1 MTSSPLRVSLFFPV
15 YRDEATV
22 ERVTRKAVAI
32 MDELASEYE
41 VIIVDDGSPDH
52 AGEVADELAR
62 TIPGVHVIHHE
73 RNMGYGAAL
82 RSGFRAARYEWICFT
97 DGDDEYDVDD
107 LRRLIRLRDYYDLII
122 TFRYAKRYS
131 GVRILI
137 SYVYNR
143 LLRLLFQTRYRDI
156 SCGLR
161 MIRKTVADE
170 LNLQS
175 TSPFVGAE
183 IAIKTT
189 VKGFRVGEVGVQTFP
204 RQFGKGSSTTLPN
217 ILATIRDMLRVHRT
231 IFSSE
236 YDPPLNRR
244 SPDERDSERGGHGG
258 GL

>member
-1 MTSSPLRVSLFFPV
+1 MNDSPLRVSLFFPV

-62 TIPGVHVIHHE
+62 TIPNVHVIHHE

-217 ILATIRDMLRVHRT
+217 ILATIRDMLHVHRT

-244 SPDERDSERGGHGG
+244 RADEPDSERGGHGG
-258 GL
+258 AL

>member
-1 MTSSPLRVSLFFPV
+1 MTESTLRISLFFPV

-32 MDELASEYE
+32 MNELASEYE
-41 VIIVDDGSPDH
+41 VIIVDDGSPDR

-62 TIPGVHVIHHE
+62 TIPGVHVIHHA
-73 RNMGYGAAL
+73 RNMGYGEAL
-82 RSGFRAARYEWICFT
+82 RSGFKAARYEWICFT

-131 GVRILI
+131 GVRIFI
-137 SYVYNR
+137 SFVYNKI
-143 LLRLLFQTRYRDI
+143 LRLLFQTRYRDI

-161 MIRKTVADE
+161 MIRKAVADE
-170 LNLQS
+170 LDLQS
-175 TSPFVGAE
+175 ISPFIGAE

-204 RQFGKGSSTTLPN
+204 REFGRGSSTTLPN
-217 ILATIRDMLRVHRT
+217 ILATIQDMLRVHRT
-231 IFSSE
+231 IFSPR
-236 YDPPLNRR
+236 YDRPLNRPEAR
-244 SPDERDSERGGHGG
+244 
-258 GL
+258 